1 MKIVNSQLA
10 QSIQEQGMLKP
21 PNNFGYIML
30 AAEIEKTAPYIKV
43 SKKKKALIKSLRSAC
58 RDLKKEAQVNRA
70 DLFKA
75 FLIPPG
81 NEEGKNYLKEH
92 DIDMP
97 LAKYDVIVLIE
108 SESVSVLEEV
118 EKLKI
123 FEDVLALF
131 KSQTKRFYK
140 TRAKNIKRIDEVNKN
155 KKGVFLFNFFYA
167 KDKVVVQEVW
177 EYTAGWWTAKAN
189 LTNSTALQP
198 IDTDTSYQLINHC
211 KWDKASQ
218 IIPIL
223 ILGKLGMINGFN
235 NFVLKNFT
243 ENDIV
248 AMPVLYRL
256 VT

>member
-30 AAEIEKTAPYIKV
+30 AAEIEKTASYIKV

-81 NEEGKNYLKEH
+81 NEEGKNYLNEH

>member
-1 MKIVNSQLA
+1 M
-10 QSIQEQGMLKP
+10 
-21 PNNFGYIML
+21 
-30 AAEIEKTAPYIKV
+30 
-43 SKKKKALIKSLRSAC
+43 
-58 RDLKKEAQVNRA
+58 
-70 DLFKA
+70 
-75 FLIPPG
+75 
-81 NEEGKNYLKEH
+81 
-92 DIDMP
+92 
-97 LAKYDVIVLIE
+97 
-108 SESVSVLEEV
+108 
-118 EKLKI
+118 
-123 FEDVLALF
+123 
-131 KSQTKRFYK
+131 
-140 TRAKNIKRIDEVNKN
+140 
-155 KKGVFLFNFFYA
+155 
-167 KDKVVVQEVW
+167 VVQEVW